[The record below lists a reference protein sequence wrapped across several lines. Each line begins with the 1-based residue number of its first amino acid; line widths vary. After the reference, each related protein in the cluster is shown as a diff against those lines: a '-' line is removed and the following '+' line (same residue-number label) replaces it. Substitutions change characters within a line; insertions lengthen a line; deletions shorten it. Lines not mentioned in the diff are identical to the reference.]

1 MRQETGY
8 LAPLR
13 QQTANALEWPLS
25 CIELVQRCTDLI
37 DELQR
42 ERGLGQLV
50 LSSVGES
57 YAAALREQLTR
68 LGLAL
73 LNSPG
78 LADLLPMRR
87 CLLLRRRLA
96 VAAAD

>member
-13 QQTANALEWPLS
+13 QQTASALEWPLS

-57 YAAALREQLTR
+57 YAAALRDLWDSWRDKVE
-68 LGLAL
+68 
-73 LNSPG
+73 PG
-78 LADLLPMRR
+78 RAHAELEI
-87 CLLLRRRLA
+87 
-96 VAAAD
+96 VG